1 MNAARIRILAI
12 GKVRRAWIRE
22 GIDLYL
28 KRLPGLSIVELKD
41 SNPTKEAEAIRSTIQ
56 PEESLVVLMEQGPPL
71 TSLAF
76 AARIETYAAD
86 RIAFVLGGADGISQ
100 DLKQQASWQLS
111 LSSMTYPHELARLML
126 VEQLYRARSIHQGT
140 PYHRA

>member
-22 GIDLYL
+22 GIDQYL

>member
-41 SNPTKEAEAIRSTIQ
+41 SNPTKEAEAIRATIR
-56 PEESLVVLMEQGPPL
+56 PEETLVVLMEQGPPA
-71 TSLAF
+71 TPAEFFF
-76 AARIETYAAD
+76 A
-86 RIAFVLGGADGISQ
+86 
-100 DLKQQASWQLS
+100 
-111 LSSMTYPHELARLML
+111 
-126 VEQLYRARSIHQGT
+126 
-140 PYHRA
+140 

>member
-1 MNAARIRILAI
+1 LNAARIRILAI

-41 SNPTKEAEAIRSTIQ
+41 SNPTKEAEAIRSTIR

>member
-1 MNAARIRILAI
+1 MNTSRIRILAI

-41 SNPTKEAEAIRSTIQ
+41 SNPIKEAEAIRATIH
-56 PEESLVVLMEQGPPL
+56 PGEILVVLMEQGPPL

-76 AARIETYAAD
+76 AEQIETFAAD
-86 RIAFVLGGADGISQ
+86 RIAFVIGGADGISQ

-126 VEQLYRARSIHQGT
+126 IEQLFRAQSIHHGT

>member
-1 MNAARIRILAI
+1 LNAARIRILAI

-22 GIDLYL
+22 GIDQYL

-41 SNPTKEAEAIRSTIQ
+41 SNPTKEAEAIRATIR
-56 PEESLVVLMEQGPPL
+56 PEEILVVLMEQGPPL
-71 TSLAF
+71 TSFAF
-76 AARIETYAAD
+76 AARIETFAAD